1 MVLFLKIVVH
11 LFWANVMKTF
21 QMASNFHRTLLRA
34 TMRQL
39 KIEGEGNT
47 NTNTEKKKKEPTF
60 LQGSDLNDWQA

>member
-1 MVLFLKIVVH
+1 
-11 LFWANVMKTF
+11 MKTF

>member
-1 MVLFLKIVVH
+1 
-11 LFWANVMKTF
+11 
-21 QMASNFHRTLLRA
+21 
-34 TMRQL
+34 MRQL